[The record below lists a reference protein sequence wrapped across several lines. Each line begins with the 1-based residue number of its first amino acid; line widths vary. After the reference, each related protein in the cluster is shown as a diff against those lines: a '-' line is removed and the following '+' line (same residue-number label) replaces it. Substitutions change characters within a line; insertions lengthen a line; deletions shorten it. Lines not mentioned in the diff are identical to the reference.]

1 MLAMVPLSRSLFLE
15 TMAAAIMGAD
25 RGLRAHPLGAAGLVR
40 CQVPGYACELVAI
53 GSIGSDRQKVTVAV
67 SGTGA
72 RCVLSGHNRVV

>member
-1 MLAMVPLSRSLFLE
+1 MVPMSRSLFLE

-40 CQVPGYACELVAI
+40 CQVPGYARELVAI
-53 GSIGSDRQKVTVAV
+53 GSIGSDRQKVPAAV

-72 RCVLSGHNRVV
+72 QCVFSGHNRVV